1 MGVDKFDLAIQIS
14 LKVAFPS
21 SPGHEPHDTVD
32 TAMGLIITLQQ
43 HIFEHG
49 IRGHGFVSA

>member
-14 LKVAFPS
+14 LKVAFSS
-21 SPGHEPHDTVD
+21 SPGHKPHDAAD
-32 TAMGLIITLQQ
+32 TALGLIITLQQ